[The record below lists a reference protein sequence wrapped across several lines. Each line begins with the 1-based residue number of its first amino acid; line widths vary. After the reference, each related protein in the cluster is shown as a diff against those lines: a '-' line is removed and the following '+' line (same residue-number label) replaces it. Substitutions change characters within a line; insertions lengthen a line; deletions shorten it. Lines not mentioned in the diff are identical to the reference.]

1 MQKLSDKN
9 KSQNRSQ
16 RQKKVAILINEVLV
30 EVLRRGKMLDERLI
44 NCPVTITKVL
54 VTSDLKIA
62 DCYFLP
68 FNTTFNEIQLTES
81 LNNSKYA
88 IRNFITAKI
97 NLKYSPEIRFHYDH
111 GFDNAYKVEELLK
124 QVETNRVN

>member
-1 MQKLSDKN
+1 MQKISDRD
-9 KSQNRSQ
+9 KSS
-16 RQKKVAILINEVLV
+16 RQKKVASLINAALV

-54 VTSDLKIA
+54 VTADLKVA

-68 FNTTFNEIQLTES
+68 FNTVLNEIQLTES
-81 LNNSKYA
+81 LNNSRYA

-111 GFDNAYKVEELLK
+111 GFDNADKVEKLLK
-124 QVETNRVN
+124 QAEINRIS

>member
-1 MQKLSDKN
+1 MQKVSDRE
-9 KSQNRSQ
+9 KSS
-16 RQKKVAILINEVLV
+16 RQKKVATLINAALV

-54 VTSDLKIA
+54 VTADLKVT

-68 FNTTFNEIQLTES
+68 FNTVFNKIQLTES

-111 GFDNAYKVEELLK
+111 GFDNADKVDKLLK
-124 QVETNRVN
+124 QAETNRMS

>member
-1 MQKLSDKN
+1 MQKVSDRE
-9 KSQNRSQ
+9 KSS
-16 RQKKVAILINEVLV
+16 RQKKVASLINAALV

-54 VTSDLKIA
+54 VTADLKVA

-68 FNTTFNEIQLTES
+68 FNTAFNKIQLTES
-81 LNNSKYA
+81 LNSAKYA
-88 IRNFITAKI
+88 LRNFITAKI

-111 GFDNAYKVEELLK
+111 GFDNADKVDKLLK
-124 QVETNRVN
+124 QAEINRTN

>member
-1 MQKLSDKN
+1 MQKISDRD
-9 KSQNRSQ
+9 KSS
-16 RQKKVAILINEVLV
+16 RQKKVASLINEALV

-54 VTSDLKIA
+54 VTADLKVA
-62 DCYFLP
+62 HCYFLP
-68 FNTTFNEIQLTES
+68 FNTVFNEIQLTES

-97 NLKYSPEIRFHYDH
+97 NLKYSPEIRFHYDL
-111 GFDNAYKVEELLK
+111 GFDNADKVEKLLK
-124 QVETNRVN
+124 QAEVNRMN

>member
-1 MQKLSDKN
+1 MQKVSDRE
-9 KSQNRSQ
+9 KSS
-16 RQKKVAILINEVLV
+16 RQKKVATLINAALV

-54 VTSDLKIA
+54 VTADLKVA

-68 FNTTFNEIQLTES
+68 FNTAFNKIQLTES

-97 NLKYSPEIRFHYDH
+97 NLKYSPEIRFHYDR
-111 GFDNAYKVEELLK
+111 GFDNADKVDKLLK
-124 QVETNRVN
+124 QAEINRMS

>member
-1 MQKLSDKN
+1 MQKVSDRE
-9 KSQNRSQ
+9 KSS
-16 RQKKVAILINEVLV
+16 RQKKVATLINAALV

-54 VTSDLKIA
+54 VTADLKVA

-68 FNTTFNEIQLTES
+68 FNTAFNKIQLTES

-111 GFDNAYKVEELLK
+111 GFDNADKVDKLLK
-124 QVETNRVN
+124 QAEINRMS

>member
-1 MQKLSDKN
+1 MQKVSDRE
-9 KSQNRSQ
+9 KSS
-16 RQKKVAILINEVLV
+16 RQKKVATLINAALV

-54 VTSDLKIA
+54 VTADLKVA

-68 FNTTFNEIQLTES
+68 FNTVFNKIQLTES

-111 GFDNAYKVEELLK
+111 GFDNADKVDKLLK
-124 QVETNRVN
+124 QAETNRMS

>member
-1 MQKLSDKN
+1 MQKISDRD
-9 KSQNRSQ
+9 KSS
-16 RQKKVAILINEVLV
+16 RQKKVASLINAALV

-54 VTSDLKIA
+54 VTADLKVA

-68 FNTTFNEIQLTES
+68 FNTALNEIQLTES
-81 LNNSKYA
+81 LNNSRYA

-111 GFDNAYKVEELLK
+111 GFDNADKVEKLLK
-124 QVETNRVN
+124 QAEINRMS

>member
-1 MQKLSDKN
+1 MQKVSDRE
-9 KSQNRSQ
+9 KSS
-16 RQKKVAILINEVLV
+16 RQKKVATLINAALV

-54 VTSDLKIA
+54 VTADLKVA

-68 FNTTFNEIQLTES
+68 FNAVFNKIQLTES

-111 GFDNAYKVEELLK
+111 GFDNADKVDKLLK
-124 QVETNRVN
+124 QAETNRMS

>member
-1 MQKLSDKN
+1 MQKVSDRE
-9 KSQNRSQ
+9 KSS
-16 RQKKVAILINEVLV
+16 RQKKVATLINEALV
-30 EVLRRGKMLDERLI
+30 EVLRSGKMLDERLI

-54 VTSDLKIA
+54 VTADLKVA

-68 FNTTFNEIQLTES
+68 FNTAFNKIQLTES

-111 GFDNAYKVEELLK
+111 GFDNADKVDKLLK
-124 QVETNRVN
+124 QAEINRMS